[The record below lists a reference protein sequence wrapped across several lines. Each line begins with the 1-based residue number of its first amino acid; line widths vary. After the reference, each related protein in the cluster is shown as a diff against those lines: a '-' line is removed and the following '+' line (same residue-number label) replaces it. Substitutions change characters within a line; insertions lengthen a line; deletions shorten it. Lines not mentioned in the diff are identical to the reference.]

1 MANNNQVQVLENHP
15 PLRLDDPV
23 NLESIRGQF
32 PVLDQVINKRQL
44 IYFDNAATTQKPVA
58 VLDAIQN
65 YYRKDNSNVH
75 RGIHTLS
82 QRATEGYEGA
92 RARTARYLG
101 AETQEIIF
109 TRGTTEA
116 INLVASTWALDN
128 LKSGDQILLTE
139 MEHHSNL
146 VPWQMIARRTGAKIV
161 FVPVINDQ
169 GELDEAV
176 LQQELAS
183 GAVKIF
189 AFTWISNT
197 MGVVNPVE
205 RWCELARRHGVV
217 TLVDAAQAC
226 GHRPID
232 IKRIGCDFLAI
243 SGHKMAAPTGIG
255 ALFGRA
261 ELLESMSPY
270 QGGGEMI
277 SEVTFED
284 SFWNV
289 IPHKFEAG
297 TPNIAG
303 AIGLAAAMD
312 YLDGIGRDQIAEHD
326 AQLAGYAYESLST
339 LDDIRILGPK
349 QGRAGVVSFSLKGAP
364 TQDLITLADQ
374 RGIAMRGGHHCN
386 QPLMRKLGL
395 DATARASFYL
405 YNTREEIDRMMIE
418 LKDILEFLRS

>member
-1 MANNNQVQVLENHP
+1 MANETPVQVLGNQR

-23 NLESIRGQF
+23 DLEKIRGQF
-32 PVLDQVINKRQL
+32 PVLDQVVNKRQL
-44 IYFDNAATTQKPVA
+44 IYFDNAATTQKPMA

-92 RARTARYLG
+92 RARTAEYLG
-101 AETQEIIF
+101 AGTQEIIF

-116 INLVASTWALDN
+116 INLVASAWALDH
-128 LKSGDQILLTE
+128 LQPGDRILLTE

-146 VPWQMIARRTGAKIV
+146 VPWQMIARRTGAKVV
-161 FVPVINDQ
+161 FVPVLNDQ
-169 GELDEAV
+169 GEVDEAF
-176 LQQELAS
+176 LQEALAS
-183 GAVKIF
+183 GSVKIF
-189 AFTWISNT
+189 SFTWISNT

-226 GHRPID
+226 GHRPIH
-232 IKRIGCDFLAI
+232 IQQIGCDFLAI

-255 ALFGRA
+255 ALYGRS
-261 ELLESMSPY
+261 ELLEAMSPY

-277 SEVTFED
+277 SEVTFEE

-303 AIGLAAAMD
+303 AIGLAAALEF
-312 YLDGIGRDQIAEHD
+312 LDGIGRDKIAEHD
-326 AQLAGYAYESLST
+326 AQLAGYAYDCLSSLN
-339 LDDIRILGPK
+339 DIRILGPK

-374 RGIAMRGGHHCN
+374 RGIALRGGHHCN

-395 DATARASFYL
+395 EATARASFYL